1 MKLLK
6 RTVRSYLVYSALVLV
21 IAVPLF
27 YFIIQALC
35 MQDVDHALRKRRSVL
50 TEYLQAHPEI
60 TEHLPWH
67 DLTGT
72 MEVLP
77 PEEGMAAEKQT
88 DAGHYLTVP
97 GGEEPFRELHTY
109 ITLRGAS
116 YPVVVR
122 LSLIDIEDLIQGIV
136 LTAVLLMALI
146 LGGLLWINR
155 RQSRRLWKP
164 FYHILDQLQHFSLNR
179 EPDIQY
185 APTDI
190 TEFSDLERAIRQ
202 LAGRARKSYLQQK
215 EFTENAAHEIQTPL
229 ATLQARVEV
238 LMQDE
243 SLTRQQSAHI
253 RTLADAVARMTKLNR
268 GLLLLAKIENNQF
281 ARHEAVPLR
290 PMITRMLRQF
300 EIQIRMKGLG
310 VSESLEDCVVQA
322 DPVLMDILVSNLL
335 NNAIQYAVQGT
346 EVSVK
351 LTGEELVVANAG
363 PPMSFG
369 EDRLFQRFQKGGAG
383 REGGGTGLG
392 LAIVRQVAD
401 SCGFSIQYAYR
412 DHLHRFRVGFGA

>member
-6 RTVRSYLVYSALVLV
+6 RTVRSYLVYSTLVLV
-21 IAVPLF
+21 IAIPLF

-72 MEVLP
+72 LEVFP
-77 PEEGMAAEKQT
+77 PVARAAPEEHTGP
-88 DAGHYLTVP
+88 GRYITVP
-97 GGEEPFRELHTY
+97 GGEEPFRELHTF
-109 ITLRGAS
+109 IALRGQS
-116 YPVVVR
+116 YPVVLR

-155 RQSRRLWKP
+155 RQSHRLWQP

-179 EPDIQY
+179 EPDIRY
-185 APTDI
+185 EPTDI
-190 TEFSDLERAIRQ
+190 TEFNDLERAIRQ
-202 LAGRARKSYLQQK
+202 LAGRARRSYLQQK

-229 ATLQARVEV
+229 ATLQARVEL

-253 RTLADAVARMTKLNR
+253 RTLPDAVARMTKLNR

-281 ARHEAVPLR
+281 SQRAAVHLR

-300 EIQIRMKGLG
+300 EIQIALRELRI
-310 VSESLEDCVVQA
+310 SESLEDGVVEA

-335 NNAIQYAVQGT
+335 NNAIQYARQGT
-346 EVSVK
+346 EVSVR
-351 LTGEELVVANAG
+351 LNREELVISNAG
-363 PPMSFG
+363 SPMSFG

-392 LAIVRQVAD
+392 LAIVRQVCE
-401 SCGFSIQYAYR
+401 SCGFTMGYAYR
-412 DHLHRFRVGFGA
+412 DHLHQFRVGFGA